1 MRRDRRARDA
11 SCIDNVARL
20 LLRLPE
26 PYSFEISTERFRV
39 FGLDLANVWD
49 DGALLRVVAGREVR
63 IVATPGG
70 VDVEPLDAVTRP
82 VVEQLLGLPFDLGP
96 FAAWAA
102 TEPVLGPIVAR
113 LAGFRPTLVP
123 DPFESLVTSITA
135 QQISLRAAGAIR
147 SRFIEALGVRAGRV
161 YAFPRRERVAEA
173 AEQLLVALGFSRKK
187 AEYVIALARHPI
199 DLDSLGA
206 HDDDEIRAALTVLP
220 GIGAWTAEWFLAR
233 HLARPTAWPAG
244 DLALRRAVGLFY
256 GSDVRELGPKLHPFQ
271 NLSAHYLL
279 TASRNP

>member
-1 MRRDRRARDA
+1 VRGDRRARDA
-11 SCIDNVARL
+11 RCVDNVARL

-26 PYSFEISTERFRV
+26 PYSFDISTERFRV

-63 IVATPGG
+63 ITAAPGG
-70 VDVEPLDAVTRP
+70 VDVAPLDAETRP
-82 VVEQLLGLPFDLGP
+82 VVEHLLGLRFDLGP
-96 FAAWAA
+96 FTAWAA
-102 TEPVLGPIVAR
+102 TEPVLGPLVAR

-147 SRFIEALGVRAGRV
+147 SRFIAAFGVPAGRA
-161 YAFPRRERVAEA
+161 YAFPLRERVAEA
-173 AEQLLVALGFSRKK
+173 AELELVGLGFSRKK
-187 AEYVIALARHPI
+187 AEYTIALARNPI
-199 DLDSLGA
+199 ELDSLHALG
-206 HDDDEIRAALTVLP
+206 DDEIRALLTSLP

-244 DLALRRAVGLFY
+244 DLALRRAVDLFY
-256 GSDVRELGPKLHPFQ
+256 GSDVRDLGQRLHPFQ